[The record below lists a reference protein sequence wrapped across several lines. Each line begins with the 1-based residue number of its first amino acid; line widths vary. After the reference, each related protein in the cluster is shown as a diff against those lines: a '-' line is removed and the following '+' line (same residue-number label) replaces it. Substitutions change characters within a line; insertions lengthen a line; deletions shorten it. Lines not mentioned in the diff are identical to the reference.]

1 MTYPKSLKSTK
12 TLMLAEIMFLICEFF
27 IILTAGATSVV
38 YLFAEQLGE
47 RLSGFLLIVIYGS
60 ALLAIVIK
68 VVGYILCLV
77 SSRRASAEDDNFKV
91 SFYSI
96 ILTLLII
103 TASTVFVLNKE
114 VQSISD
120 LLVTLTALLADVY
133 ILEGL
138 RSLCKQLDHPEMDKR
153 GGIIYA
159 VITTFFVLQTCGS
172 VYILVVG
179 GTLANIGAAV
189 FEIFGSLLGIIQ
201 SVLLLRYF
209 KTAYKILKTE

>member
-27 IILTAGATSVV
+27 IILTAGATAVV

-60 ALLAIVIK
+60 ALSAIVIK

-103 TASTVFVLNKE
+103 TA
-114 VQSISD
+114 
-120 LLVTLTALLADVY
+120 
-133 ILEGL
+133 
-138 RSLCKQLDHPEMDKR
+138 DKR

-179 GTLANIGAAV
+179 GTLANIGAAA

-201 SVLLLRYF
+201 SVLLLGYF

>member
-27 IILTAGATSVV
+27 IILTAGSTSVV

-47 RLSGFLLIVIYGS
+47 SLSGFLLIVIYGS

-114 VQSISD
+114 VQSIS
-120 LLVTLTALLADVY
+120 
-133 ILEGL
+133 
-138 RSLCKQLDHPEMDKR
+138 
-153 GGIIYA
+153 
-159 VITTFFVLQTCGS
+159 
-172 VYILVVG
+172 
-179 GTLANIGAAV
+179 
-189 FEIFGSLLGIIQ
+189 
-201 SVLLLRYF
+201 
-209 KTAYKILKTE
+209 

>member
-60 ALLAIVIK
+60 ALSAIVIK

-159 VITTFFVLQTCGS
+159 VITTFFS
-172 VYILVVG
+172 RP
-179 GTLANIGAAV
+179 AAV
-189 FEIFGSLLGIIQ
+189 CIFWWSAARWQTSAQPYLRSSAAFWVSFSPFCC
-201 SVLLLRYF
+201 SVISKRRTKY
-209 KTAYKILKTE
+209 